1 MGKFVVV
8 YVGGAMGET
17 PEEQEASMNEWMS
30 WFGSLGSAVTD
41 MGNPFMS
48 STALEAHGVRSE
60 ATSGLS
66 GYSIIEAENLDDAAN
81 LVAKCPILTDGGSL
95 ELYEAHQ
102 M

>member
-8 YVGGAMGET
+8 YVGGTMGET

-41 MGNPFMS
+41 MGNPFMG
-48 STALEAHGVRSE
+48 STAIASDGVRSD
-60 ATSGLS
+60 ARSGLS
-66 GYSIIEAENLDDAAN
+66 GYSIIEAASLDDAAN
-81 LVAKCPILTDGGSL
+81 LVAKCPILAGGGSL
-95 ELYEAHQ
+95 EVYEAHL